1 MRKFLHYGRAIA
13 LPLTISIYFSPACNS
28 SLPPPEIKLIENVD
42 LELHKNDAVKYTPG
56 EYSKFKMDIE
66 NLKDT
71 IIQEESKFSWFR
83 NYEPI
88 YNKMKGTM
96 SNGEELLKIV
106 HENRNKK
113 KEEVLIKIKK
123 LEERVKIIDELTLT
137 VNAGISARKRL
148 TIGILTIDDAKK
160 FYKSSMF
167 DSASEKIEDA
177 SAILGNTEKS
187 IISLLRRYS
196 HNGLIEKW
204 KKYVRDTIE
213 ETKNKNITAI
223 IINKAERK
231 LTLFKHGK
239 AVFTFTV
246 GLGKNGYK
254 DKLFSGDGA
263 TPEGRYRIIKKLGEG
278 ESKYYKALLLD
289 YPNQEDK
296 KEFLKA
302 KKRGLISKM
311 ARIGGLIEIHGGGK
325 DSTTYG
331 CIAIENHHM
340 DKLFEMVDIET
351 PVTIVGAISHD
362 NKFNYSLKGLERPL

>member
-42 LELHKNDAVKYTPG
+42 LELHKNDAAKYTPG

-71 IIQEESKFSWFR
+71 IIQEESKFSWLR
-83 NYEPI
+83 NYKPI

-96 SNGEELLKIV
+96 SSGEELLKIV

-113 KEEVLIKIKK
+113 RDEVLIKIKK

-137 VNAGISARKRL
+137 VNAGISVRKRL

-160 FYKSSMF
+160 FYKNSMF

-177 SAILGNTEKS
+177 SAILVNTEKS
-187 IISLLRRYS
+187 IIPLLRRYS

-263 TPEGRYRIIKKLGEG
+263 TPEGRYSIIKKLGEG

-362 NKFNYSLKGLERPL
+362 NKFNYSLRGLERPL